1 MLACLSMVDLAASQ
15 TCWSGYLDGQTF
27 TPGMLVTSMDNVIC
41 TTTTTT
47 VTMTSLT
54 STSSTMTGSSTT
66 TSSATMSTSSTTSST
81 ATTSTGTTS
90 TVSATTSTSSSATAT
105 SSSSTTSTATSST
118 ATVTTITSTSATATM
133 TSSTTS
139 TATGTTS
146 TSSSATVTITSS
158 STVTMTTSTSSSA
171 TATETTSTSSSLTG
185 TTSTSSSAS
194 TTSTTATATTTTT
207 TSETATSTTTASTST
222 TPFRCASTFILA
234 DDGEEFGGLNR
245 GSSSACDNLPV
256 GTTCEVTFNAGS
268 GSDLSGCIAAG
279 TYTWFCPALGS
290 ETSRVEL
297 HALDPYIQCRVCEAT
312 FVDTDEKTGDFAG
325 KVVFGPNMVNGV
337 VDETVLDYYVVLPMD
352 DCGHIP
358 LNQAIL
364 GHVAKSSTPP
374 ICCEQDMYE
383 ISISLPQFAYNKIVV
398 VPAGSNYSYDFLDD
412 GVVIDLVDLTTTTTT
427 TSTASLTTTSK
438 TMTSTVTATTLTS
451 TSNTATESTTVT
463 GELGGSGWVDSTMQT
478 QLAPVLMAGLAL
490 VVFG

>member
-1 MLACLSMVDLAASQ
+1 M
-15 TCWSGYLDGQTF
+15 
-27 TPGMLVTSMDNVIC
+27 
-41 TTTTTT
+41 
-47 VTMTSLT
+47 
-54 STSSTMTGSSTT
+54 
-66 TSSATMSTSSTTSST
+66 
-81 ATTSTGTTS
+81 
-90 TVSATTSTSSSATAT
+90 
-105 SSSSTTSTATSST
+105 
-118 ATVTTITSTSATATM
+118 
-133 TSSTTS
+133 
-139 TATGTTS
+139 
-146 TSSSATVTITSS
+146 
-158 STVTMTTSTSSSA
+158 
-171 TATETTSTSSSLTG
+171 
-185 TTSTSSSAS
+185 
-194 TTSTTATATTTTT
+194 
-207 TSETATSTTTASTST
+207 
-222 TPFRCASTFILA
+222 
-234 DDGEEFGGLNR
+234 NR

-256 GTTCEVTFNAGS
+256 GTTCEVTFSAGS

-383 ISISLPQFAYNKIVV
+383 ITISLPQFTYNKIVV

-427 TSTASLTTTSK
+427 TSTASLTATSK
-438 TMTSTVTATTLTS
+438 TMTTTVTATSLTS

-463 GELGGSGWVDSTMQT
+463 GDLGGSGWVDSTMQT

>member
-1 MLACLSMVDLAASQ
+1 M
-15 TCWSGYLDGQTF
+15 
-27 TPGMLVTSMDNVIC
+27 
-41 TTTTTT
+41 
-47 VTMTSLT
+47 
-54 STSSTMTGSSTT
+54 
-66 TSSATMSTSSTTSST
+66 
-81 ATTSTGTTS
+81 
-90 TVSATTSTSSSATAT
+90 
-105 SSSSTTSTATSST
+105 
-118 ATVTTITSTSATATM
+118 
-133 TSSTTS
+133 
-139 TATGTTS
+139 
-146 TSSSATVTITSS
+146 
-158 STVTMTTSTSSSA
+158 
-171 TATETTSTSSSLTG
+171 
-185 TTSTSSSAS
+185 
-194 TTSTTATATTTTT
+194 
-207 TSETATSTTTASTST
+207 
-222 TPFRCASTFILA
+222 
-234 DDGEEFGGLNR
+234 
-245 GSSSACDNLPV
+245 
-256 GTTCEVTFNAGS
+256 
-268 GSDLSGCIAAG
+268 
-279 TYTWFCPALGS
+279 
-290 ETSRVEL
+290 EL

-374 ICCEQDMYE
+374 ICCEQDTWALQSKRVDSVDVSGRSCGSQMIVYPNPANPSLAMAQDMYE

-427 TSTASLTTTSK
+427 TSTASLTATSK